1 MADSV
6 HTLKL
11 SRRTVLKAVAAVA
24 PTVAVA
30 GTVFFN
36 VADEAREDGRR
47 YELQTATERLVV
59 DPRQKGAPG
68 DLVVVWPKKR
78 GPMVTRRL
86 ARCVPYNTY
95 YFCDLGTG
103 NVFELPVNKV
113 SAIHAVVG
121 GMPA

>member
-6 HTLKL
+6 LTLKL
-11 SRRTVLKAVAAVA
+11 SRRTVLKAVVAA

-30 GTVFFN
+30 GTVFFT

-68 DLVVVWPKKR
+68 DLVVVWRKKR
-78 GPMVTRRL
+78 GPLVTRRL
-86 ARCVPYNTY
+86 ARCSPWNTY
-95 YFCDLGTG
+95 YFRDLGTG
-103 NVFELPVNKV
+103 DVFELPCNKV
-113 SAIHAVVG
+113 SAIHAVV
-121 GMPA
+121 AV